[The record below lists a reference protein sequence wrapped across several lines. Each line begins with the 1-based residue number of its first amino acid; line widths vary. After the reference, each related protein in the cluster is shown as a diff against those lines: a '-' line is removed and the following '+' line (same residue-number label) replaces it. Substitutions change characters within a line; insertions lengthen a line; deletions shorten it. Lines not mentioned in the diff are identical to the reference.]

1 MGSDIRMVSETLTT
15 DMGGDIG
22 VVTALPVIPTDV
34 VDKEEHFL
42 STEFTH
48 RDGSTSS
55 FERPSINLPAAQAA
69 NKGVTLLGEIIK
81 TANPSY
87 ELIHQLCQTLD
98 IPLPLAFRMP
108 KSHLRRNAAKFYSVC
123 GGNGHL

>member
-42 STEFTH
+42 STEFTK
-48 RDGSTSS
+48 S
-55 FERPSINLPAAQAA
+55 F
-69 NKGVTLLGEIIK
+69 
-81 TANPSY
+81 
-87 ELIHQLCQTLD
+87 LIL
-98 IPLPLAFRMP
+98 
-108 KSHLRRNAAKFYSVC
+108 K
-123 GGNGHL
+123 